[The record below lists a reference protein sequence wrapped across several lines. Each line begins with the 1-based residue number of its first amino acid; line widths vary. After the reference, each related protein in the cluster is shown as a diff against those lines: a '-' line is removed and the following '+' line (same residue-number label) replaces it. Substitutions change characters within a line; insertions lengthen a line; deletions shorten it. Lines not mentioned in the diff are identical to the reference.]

1 MESSGQQQQQQ
12 QQQQPPQQTSAPQ
25 SNAQQASPADN
36 WTFDNFQSLHF
47 GPAGTAGLVKR
58 YQALPE
64 EQKQLIASSKEHYGR
79 FLQDQLDK
87 TFQDADEFHN
97 VRSKKQAALI
107 EKQTKFVE
115 SFKNVAPEV
124 WGPDAEKVIEKM
136 NKEAQNPSEMFKIF
150 MDMSGKY
157 EEARG
162 LKRNAG
168 SLVTFGN
175 QVQQQAIHAASST
188 AAQQAQRQRHNFP
201 VPSIPATTSGT
212 ALVNG
217 VMDLL

>member
-1 MESSGQQQQQQ
+1 MESTGQQQ
-12 QQQQPPQQTSAPQ
+12 QQQQPPQQTSAQ
-25 SNAQQASPADN
+25 QTGAQQTPAGDN

-58 YQALPE
+58 YEALPE
-64 EQKQLIASSKEHYGR
+64 DQRKQIASSKEHYGR
-79 FLQDQLDK
+79 FLQDQVDK

-97 VRSKKQAALI
+97 FRSKKQAALI

-115 SFKNVAPEV
+115 GFKTIAPEV
-124 WGPDAEKVIEKM
+124 WGADAEKIMEKM
-136 NKEAQNPSEMFKIF
+136 NNEAKNPSEMFKLF
-150 MDMSGKY
+150 MDMSGKF
-157 EEARG
+157 EEVRG

-168 SLVTFGN
+168 SLTTFANHGE
-175 QVQQQAIHAASST
+175 QAVHAASAT

-201 VPSIPATTSGT
+201 VPSIPAASTGT

-217 VMDLL
+217 IMDLL